1 MQYFTDSP
9 LSVMQLRK
17 MYINRV
23 RRNKND
29 SKLYKVQN
37 QDVTLN
43 RLGSL
48 SDRKMKIQIDME

>member
-1 MQYFTDSP
+1 
-9 LSVMQLRK
+9 MQLRK

-48 SDRKMKIQIDME
+48 SDRKMKITNRYGIIEVRYL